1 MNQSPISG
9 RKAGLLVGFCA
20 IAMLALTVLYAFA
33 PDLRNQ
39 SSDQANALSRSA
51 VGFAG
56 LQELLSPSAI
66 PAPLDPN
73 DGSQTHPSL
82 TILTPP
88 AGMSAS
94 EIRAY
99 VPNSP

>member
-9 RKAGLLVGFCA
+9 RRAALLVGFCA
-20 IAMLALTVLYAFA
+20 FAMLALTVLYAFA

-56 LQELLSPSAI
+56 LTQLLNASGI
-66 PAPLDPN
+66 PARIDQG
-73 DGSQTHPSL
+73 D
-82 TILTPP
+82 
-88 AGMSAS
+88 
-94 EIRAY
+94 
-99 VPNSP
+99 